1 MGSAALEF
9 SGVLDA
15 QIWAVWH
22 TVSPMLSPA
31 LGEGETPEQLLADL
45 MARRAQLWI
54 AASEHG
60 IHAACVT
67 ELVRRG
73 ERFYCN
79 VWLTG
84 GNGVNNWVHF
94 LDTIEEWAKEQG
106 CDAMLID
113 RARPGW
119 KRLLNGYKTQTL
131 TLTKEL

>member
-1 MGSAALEF
+1 MDSNLEM

-22 TVSPMLSPA
+22 VVSPMLIPA
-31 LGEGETPEQLLADL
+31 LGEGETPEQVLADL
-45 MARRAQLWI
+45 LARKAQLWI
-54 AASEHG
+54 ASGERG
-60 IHAACVT
+60 IYAACVT
-67 ELVRRG
+67 ELVQRG

-79 VWLTG
+79 IWLTG

-94 LDTIEEWAKEQG
+94 LDTVEEWAKDQG
-106 CDAMLID
+106 CSAMLID

-119 KRLLNGYKTQTL
+119 KRLLKDYRTQTL